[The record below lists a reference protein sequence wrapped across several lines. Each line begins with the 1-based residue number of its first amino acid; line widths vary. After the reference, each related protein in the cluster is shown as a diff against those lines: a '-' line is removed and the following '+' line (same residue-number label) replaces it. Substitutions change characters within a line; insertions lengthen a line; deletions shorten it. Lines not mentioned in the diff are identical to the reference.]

1 MLAIERRR
9 EILAKLSASGKVIV
23 SKLAKDFGVTEETI
37 RRDLEKL
44 DKEGL
49 VSKTYGGA
57 VSKSSSTLDLPYNI
71 RESVNVDQKQI
82 IADKVCELIND
93 GERLMVDSSS
103 TALYIIK
110 KIKEKKN
117 LTIITNSVKILLELA
132 EKHDWT
138 VLSTGGVLK
147 RNALSLT
154 GSSAEKMISS
164 YHVDTAIC
172 SCKGLDMT
180 LGVTDSNEKD
190 SLIKQAMLASAERC
204 ILALD
209 SEKFDKKSFV
219 KVCKAKN
226 IDIIVTDCEPSEKWT
241 GFCSE
246 NNIELVYNKSIERK

>member
-9 EILAKLSASGKVIV
+9 NIIAKLNSSGKVIV
-23 SKLAKDFGVTEETI
+23 AELAREFGVTEETI

-49 VSKTYGGA
+49 ASKTYGGA
-57 VSKSSSTLDLPYNI
+57 VTKNNSALDLPYNV
-71 RESVNVDQKQI
+71 REGVNVEQKQR
-82 IADKVCELIND
+82 IADKLSEMIRD

-103 TALYIIK
+103 TALYLIK
-110 KIKEKKN
+110 KLKDKKD

-132 EKHDWT
+132 DKPDWT

-147 RNALSLT
+147 KGALSLN
-154 GSSAEKMISS
+154 GSSAEKMINS

-180 LGVTDSNEKD
+180 LGVTDSNEND
-190 SLIKQAMLASAERC
+190 SMIKQAMLNSAERC
-204 ILALD
+204 VLALD

-219 KVCKAKN
+219 RICAVSD
-226 IDIIVTDCEPSEKWT
+226 IDFIVTDSEPDDRWLA
-241 GFCSE
+241 FCAE
-246 NNIELVYNKSIERK
+246 NEIEMVY